1 MVHLWSVHQM
11 YSSWVH
17 SLLLLCPMITCIYV
31 EQLRW
36 YKKKKFGPLGCT
48 ILIDH
53 SLSKPLGTMH
63 SQLKWLK
70 WPQSIT
76 KPSWLMCQDNFKI
89 LKGCDDWLSI
99 EQLEVNDLVVL
110 LRDGIYV
117 TWKLTSLTR
126 TTPPTSY
133 INKVSCIRMHIHIK
147 VLPLKLYVCWLS
159 NWRNDYDKTMELVD
173 INFPWKV
180 DVHQSFAN
188 YWL

>member
-1 MVHLWSVHQM
+1 M

-76 KPSWLMCQDNFKI
+76 KPS
-89 LKGCDDWLSI
+89 
-99 EQLEVNDLVVL
+99 
-110 LRDGIYV
+110 
-117 TWKLTSLTR
+117 
-126 TTPPTSY
+126 
-133 INKVSCIRMHIHIK
+133 
-147 VLPLKLYVCWLS
+147 
-159 NWRNDYDKTMELVD
+159 
-173 INFPWKV
+173 
-180 DVHQSFAN
+180 
-188 YWL
+188 